1 MYILILTIV
10 PNISTST
17 GESVAAAVTS
27 IEFES
32 ETAAE
37 NAGKKWFDMNNELDC
52 NWMVVPK

>member
-37 NAGKKWFDMNNELDC
+37 HAGQKWFDLNNELDC
-52 NWMVVPK
+52 NWIVVPK

>member
-37 NAGKKWFDMNNELDC
+37 HAGQKWFDMNNELDC

>member
-37 NAGKKWFDMNNELDC
+37 HAGKKWFDMNNELDC

>member
-37 NAGKKWFDMNNELDC
+37 HAGQKWFDMNNKLDC
-52 NWMVVPK
+52 NWIVVPK